1 MNLLSANYSGKPGQP
16 KINQEL
22 KRLKAQ
28 TWFKV
33 VAEISGKSA
42 YELEKEFCDQN
53 LLLWGDFNKSRP
65 RLWEKYKSGKAI
77 PKFNNTYDKKIPTA
91 ILVEKKYPNT
101 IKWLNGPLWDLANID
116 HELTMTDIKKIYA
129 SLPQEIRN
137 QFIHHNHEH
146 NNHFWRKRDE
156 NEHAF
161 YTNLA
166 SSNSPIAFIT
176 LLCAYR
182 EFLICQD
189 KSNFEFILKLL
200 VEIKQSESDHEPI
213 PSRKIAEL
221 IVIACFPFF
230 PLNANS
236 LCV

>member
-22 KRLKAQ
+22 KRLKAK
-28 TWFKV
+28 TWFTV

-42 YELEKEFCDQN
+42 YELEKEFCGPK
-53 LLLWGDFNKSRP
+53 LLRGDFNKSRP

-77 PKFNNTYDKKIPTA
+77 PRFNITYDEKIPIA

-101 IKWLNGPLWDLANID
+101 IKWLNGPLWDLANIY
-116 HELTMTDIKKIYA
+116 HELTMTDIRKIYA
-129 SLPQEIRN
+129 TLPHEIKFHLMLEDDEQDR
-137 QFIHHNHEH
+137 
-146 NNHFWRKRDE
+146 HFWRKRD
-156 NEHAF
+156 NNLKTF
-161 YTNLA
+161 YKSLA
-166 SSNSPIAFIT
+166 SSKSPIAFIT
-176 LLCAYR
+176 LLCLYR

-200 VEIKQSESDHEPI
+200 VEIKKSESDHEPI

-230 PLNANS
+230 PLNANG

>member
-1 MNLLSANYSGKPGQP
+1 MNLLSAHYSGKPGQP

-42 YELEKEFCDQN
+42 YELEKEFCDQK

-77 PKFNNTYDKKIPTA
+77 PRFNITYDKKIPTA

-116 HELTMTDIKKIYA
+116 HEHTMTNIRKIYA
-129 SLPQEIRN
+129 SLPQEITFN
-137 QFIHHNHEH
+137 LIHEDDKHDRY
-146 NNHFWRKRDE
+146 FWRKRD
-156 NEHAF
+156 NNLKTF
-161 YTNLA
+161 YKSLA
-166 SSNSPIAFIT
+166 SSKSPVAFIT
-176 LLCAYR
+176 LLCLYR

-189 KSNFEFILKLL
+189 KPNFNFISSLLVGVSKSNF
-200 VEIKQSESDHEPI
+200 DHYPI
-213 PSRKIAEL
+213 PSREIARL
-221 IVIACFPFF
+221 MILAR
-230 PLNANS
+230 
-236 LCV
+236 